1 MLPNKVKVGKEDGS
15 LTLEYPDGACFTM
28 SGEYLRVH
36 SPSAEVKG
44 HGPGQEVLQ
53 HGKQGIRVTGA
64 AASGNYALTLTF
76 SDGHNSG
83 IYSWGYLRDLAEN
96 HDQYWQHYLDRLTQ
110 SGKFRDAN
118 TQPVKLM
125 DPGNQK
131 TRPQRT

>member
-53 HGKQGIRVTGA
+53 HGKQGVRVTGA

-83 IYSWGYLRDLAEN
+83 IYSWEYLRDLAQN
-96 HDQYWQHYLDRLTQ
+96 HEQYWQHYLDKLTQ

-125 DPGNQK
+125 DPGNPK
-131 TRPQRT
+131 N